1 MVTRGAMTP
10 DRAYNRQR
18 QRQRQRQRRRRGP
31 GLVPSLTVALALALG
46 GCSFQFIHPAPPHV
60 EWPDPVVAESSQVR
74 CTELVGLPIMDT
86 VISGSLGTIAY
97 IERNAGS
104 HTITVGLSLATL
116 PFLASAIY
124 GYVQT
129 SRCHRYKSIF
139 Q

>member
-1 MVTRGAMTP
+1 MTDPAITSIVFDLGWVFVRLNYRPFLEFLSVRGAHAP
-10 DRAYNRQR
+10 D
-18 QRQRQRQRRRRGP
+18 
-31 GLVPSLTVALALALG
+31 
-46 GCSFQFIHPAPPHV
+46 
-60 EWPDPVVAESSQVR
+60 
-74 CTELVGLPIMDT
+74 MDT

>member
-1 MVTRGAMTP
+1 VVTRGPMTS
-10 DRAYNRQR
+10 DRACDRQR
-18 QRQRQRQRRRRGP
+18 RRRSRRRGP
-31 GLVPSLTVALALALG
+31 GLAPSLTVALTLALG

-104 HTITVGLSLATL
+104 RTITVGLSLATL
-116 PFLASAIY
+116 PFLVSAIY

-139 Q
+139 K